1 MSGACRVMEAAPGRV
16 GAMLIRVL
24 LVEEADLVR
33 GAFAALLTREKDI
46 EVVPASPEPGQT
58 VTQALSYRPDVVVID
73 SDGDQDLALGT
84 SLELA
89 ARLPECR
96 TLLVVGSATPE
107 YLRRALARH
116 VAGLIGRNS
125 PCDILPQGVRKVAAG
140 ERFIDPALALRA
152 LSSAENP
159 LTARELEVLRLAAD
173 GTPTREIAD
182 RLSLSVGTVR
192 NHLNAVSR
200 KTGARNRIDA
210 IRIARESGWL

>member
-1 MSGACRVMEAAPGRV
+1 M
-16 GAMLIRVL
+16 IRVL

-33 GAFAALLTREKDI
+33 GALAALLTRERDI
-46 EVVPASPEPGQT
+46 EVVAASPERSQT
-58 VTQALSYRPDVVVID
+58 VPHALSYRPDVVVID
-73 SDGDQDLALGT
+73 SDGDEDCALGT
-84 SLELA
+84 CQELA

-96 TLLVVGSATPE
+96 ALLVVGSTTPD
-107 YLRRALARH
+107 YLRRALARR

-140 ERFIDPALALRA
+140 ERFIDPGLALLA
-152 LSSAENP
+152 LSSVENP
-159 LTARELEVLRLAAD
+159 LTEREIEVLRLAAD

-182 RLSLSVGTVR
+182 RLSLCVGTVR

>member
-1 MSGACRVMEAAPGRV
+1 
-16 GAMLIRVL
+16 MLIRVL

-33 GAFAALLTREKDI
+33 GALAALLTREKDI
-46 EVVPASPEPGQT
+46 EVVPASPQHSHT
-58 VTQALSYRPDVVVID
+58 VSQALSYRPDVVVID
-73 SDGDQDLALGT
+73 VDGSDDRALCT

-89 ARLPECR
+89 ERLPECR
-96 TLLVVGSATPE
+96 TVLVVGSATPE
-107 YLRRALARH
+107 YLRRALARR

-125 PCDILPQGVRKVAAG
+125 PCDMLPQGVRTVASG
-140 ERFIDPALALRA
+140 ERFIDPGLALLA

-159 LTARELEVLRLAAD
+159 LTERELEVLRLAAD

-182 RLSLSVGTVR
+182 RLSLRVGTVR

>member
-1 MSGACRVMEAAPGRV
+1 MEAAYGRA

-24 LVEEADLVR
+24 LVEETDLVR
-33 GAFAALLTREKDI
+33 GALAALLTREEDI
-46 EVVPASPEPGQT
+46 DVVAASPGHHQT
-58 VTQALSYRPDVVVID
+58 VPRALWCQPDVVVID
-73 SDGDQDLALGT
+73 VDGDEDEALGI

-89 ARLPECR
+89 ARLPDCR
-96 TLLVVGSATPE
+96 TLLVAGKATPE
-107 YLRRALARH
+107 YLRQALALS
-116 VAGLIGRNS
+116 VAGLISKNG
-125 PCDILPQGVRKVAAG
+125 PCDILAQGIRKVAAG
-140 ERFIDPALALRA
+140 ERFIDPSLALLA
-152 LSSAENP
+152 LSSAESP
-159 LTARELEVLRLAAD
+159 LTPRELEVLRLAAD

>member
-1 MSGACRVMEAAPGRV
+1 
-16 GAMLIRVL
+16 MLIRVL

-33 GAFAALLTREKDI
+33 GALAALLTREKDI
-46 EVVPASPEPGQT
+46 EVVPGSAEHRHT
-58 VTQALSYRPDVVVID
+58 VSQALSYRPDVVVID
-73 SDGDQDLALGT
+73 VDGADDDALCT

-96 TLLVVGSATPE
+96 TMLVVGSATPD
-107 YLRRALARH
+107 YLRRALARR

-125 PCDILPQGVRKVAAG
+125 PCDLLPQGIRQVASG
-140 ERFIDPALALRA
+140 QRFIDPGLALLA
-152 LSSAENP
+152 LSSTENP
-159 LTARELEVLRLAAD
+159 LTGRELEVLRLAAD
-173 GTPTREIAD
+173 GTPTSEIAD
-182 RLSLSVGTVR
+182 RLSLCVGTVR